1 MGYKTSYTGAGMDEI
16 FTKSKSFEVNDE
28 SWTVIP
34 SSITTLDISK
44 VLRSGNYIYSGKLS
58 IPAMDQLYGFNTTT
72 SQTATTLTGSYMIF
86 VRMINF
92 NIYQMISSHSIYE
105 NNSDMIVIAWIRQAN
120 YTYIP
125 KIYHN
130 NEPSNTMLAFA
141 DSAIND
147 KGIHKYPN
155 QLRKFSDTDNIQYYD
170 MISASYKDLIC
181 NGGMSTT
188 IYGSITDVFNYID
201 QHLSIGTN
209 MNDHMNDSTIHI
221 STDEKTEYESKAT
234 TDSVNTLYNNLKT
247 TFLNELESKIST
259 VAETI
264 TASETTVNTVKE
276 SLTTHTNDTVKH
288 PSSDKISDW
297 NSKADKDHTH
307 TKDEITISTDNVIGI
322 LDPANIPDEAKEI
335 QVNTS
340 TKTQLLALTKT
351 DVHNGCWVL
360 LKSATSD
367 NINYYVVIDDTK
379 LGTMDAFQQLN
390 NDPYKSTDL
399 VWDNIQNKPTTID
412 QLCDDVITNSEVDKL
427 VSTANSTSTT
437 TKSKI
442 DSALAK
448 ASPLDNQDASF
459 SMENLIDLIDYKM
472 QIIRS
477 LISNS

>member
-1 MGYKTSYTGAGMDEI
+1 MSYKTSYTGADMDEI
-16 FTKSKSFEVNDE
+16 FSKSKSFEVNDE

-34 SSITTLDISK
+34 SSITTLDVSK
-44 VLRSGNYIYSGKLS
+44 VLRSGNYIYSGELS
-58 IPAMDQLYGFNTTT
+58 IPAMDQLYGFNTMT

-86 VRMINF
+86 VRMINY

-130 NEPSNTMLAFA
+130 NEPSNTMLAFV
-141 DSAIND
+141 DSVTND

-155 QLRKFSDTDNIQYYD
+155 QLRKFSDVDNIQYYD
-170 MISASYKDLIC
+170 MINASYKDLIC

-201 QHLSIGTN
+201 QHLSIDTN
-209 MNDHMNDSTIHI
+209 MTDHMNDSTIHI
-221 STDEKTEYESKAT
+221 SADEKTEYNSKAT

-264 TASETTVNTVKE
+264 TTSETTVNTVKE
-276 SLTTHTNDTVKH
+276 SLTTHTNDTIKH
-288 PSSDKISDW
+288 PSFDKISDW
-297 NSKADKDHTH
+297 NSKADQDHTH

-412 QLCDDVITNSEVDKL
+412 QLCDNVITNSEVDKF
-427 VSTANSTSTT
+427 VSTANSTSNT
-437 TKSKI
+437 TKSNV

-448 ASPLDNQDASF
+448 APPLDNQDTSF

>member
-58 IPAMDQLYGFNTTT
+58 IPAMDQLYGFNTTN
-72 SQTATTLTGSYMIF
+72 SQTAATLTGSYMIF
-86 VRMINF
+86 VRMINY

-125 KIYHN
+125 KIYFN

-141 DSAIND
+141 DSATND

-155 QLRKFSDTDNIQYYD
+155 QLRKFSDANNIQYYD
-170 MISASYKDLIC
+170 MISTSYKDLIC

-201 QHLSIGTN
+201 QHLSIDTN
-209 MNDHMNDSTIHI
+209 MTEHMNDSTIHI

-234 TDSVNTLYNNLKT
+234 TNSVNTLYNNLKT

-264 TASETTVNTVKE
+264 TASETIVNTVKE

-297 NSKADKDHTH
+297 NSRADKDHTH

-360 LKSATSD
+360 LKSTTSD
-367 NINYYVVIDDTK
+367 NTNYYVVIDDTK
-379 LGTMDAFQQLN
+379 LGTMDAFICYSNPPEVPL
-390 NDPYKSTDL
+390 
-399 VWDNIQNKPTTID
+399 WENIQDKPTSIEELGLTE
-412 QLCDDVITNSEVDKL
+412 NSSNTEVDTL
-427 VSTANSTSTT
+427 VENAT
-437 TKSKI
+437 TKTTETEEIVNKSLNSLNTMKE
-442 DSALAK
+442 
-448 ASPLDNQDASF
+448 NQDNSF
-459 SMENLIDLIDYKM
+459 AMENLIDLIDYKM